1 VRWRRERGREGG
13 EKERERESDL
23 LWPTFAVEDNRGRL
37 WGRMVDGN
45 TNKLY
50 VAVCNTPAW
59 NTQTEYEMI
68 SV

>member
-1 VRWRRERGREGG
+1 MGG
-13 EKERERESDL
+13 KGGGRESDL
-23 LWPTFAVEDNRGRL
+23 LWPTFAVDDNTEGV
-37 WGRMVDGN
+37 GKEVDGN

-50 VAVCNTPAW
+50 VAVCNTPPW